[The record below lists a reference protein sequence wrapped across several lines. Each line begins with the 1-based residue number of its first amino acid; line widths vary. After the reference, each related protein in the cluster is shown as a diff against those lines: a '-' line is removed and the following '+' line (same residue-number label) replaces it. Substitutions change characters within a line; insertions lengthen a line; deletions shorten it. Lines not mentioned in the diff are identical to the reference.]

1 MTRGRPRAAFTPE
14 RDAGVAV
21 EAVDSPDSGR
31 RRRMVIAVLI
41 SALVHGNILIGL
53 GRVYLASAP
62 PVAAGIAA
70 DVAPFADS
78 FDASSDADGQL
89 AGGGGSE
96 RRVPISLD
104 PLVSSISGMQV
115 AGLEDEESP
124 APFLNA
130 DAGKG
135 NGFGGGVGDGQGKG
149 RGRGKGFGNGRVGFF
164 GTEGSGTKFVFIVDC
179 SRSMKDERF
188 GRARNE
194 LSKTLEFLN
203 EDQEFS
209 IIFFSNHA
217 IPMYAPKEAAGL
229 VKADETTR
237 KKARRW
243 MMSRGAFGDTY
254 PDEAF
259 QMALR
264 MKPDVIYFLTDGEFN
279 PSAREVCRRENTDN
293 VTIHTI
299 AFCTRKGESLLR
311 DIAADNGG
319 RYRFVK

>member
-1 MTRGRPRAAFTPE
+1 M
-14 RDAGVAV
+14 
-21 EAVDSPDSGR
+21 
-31 RRRMVIAVLI
+31 II
-41 SALVHGNILIGL
+41 ALVISVLAHGNILVGL
-53 GRVYLASAP
+53 GRVYLSSPP
-62 PVAAGIAA
+62 PVPAGIAA
-70 DVAPFADS
+70 DLFPAADS
-78 FDASSDADGQL
+78 LASFDDGPGGDDRS

-96 RRVPISLD
+96 RRVAVDLN
-104 PLVSSISGMQV
+104 PLGSSRSGFQV
-115 AGLEDEESP
+115 AGVEDEGNP
-124 APFLNA
+124 DPFLNA

-135 NGFGGGVGDGQGKG
+135 NGKGGGVGDGQGKG
-149 RGRGKGFGNGRVGFF
+149 RGKGKGFGNGRVGFF
-164 GTEGSGTKFVFIVDC
+164 GTEGNGTKFVFIVDC

-194 LSKTLEFLN
+194 LSKTLEFLT

-229 VKADETTR
+229 VKVDESTR
-237 KKARRW
+237 KKARKW

-264 MKPDVIYFLTDGEFN
+264 MKPDVIYFLTDGEFS
-279 PSAREVCRRENTDN
+279 PSARDVCRRENTDN

-311 DIAADNGG
+311 DIASDNGG

>member
-1 MTRGRPRAAFTPE
+1 M
-14 RDAGVAV
+14 
-21 EAVDSPDSGR
+21 
-31 RRRMVIAVLI
+31 MIALVI
-41 SALVHGNILIGL
+41 SALVHGNILVGL
-53 GRVYLASAP
+53 GRVYLASPP

-70 DVAPFADS
+70 DLFPATDS
-78 FDASSDADGQL
+78 LTPFDAGPGGDDRA

-96 RRVPISLD
+96 RSATVVLD
-104 PLVSSISGMQV
+104 PLGSSQSGFQI
-115 AGLEDEESP
+115 AGVEDDSNGE
-124 APFLNA
+124 PFLNA
-130 DAGKG
+130 DAGRG
-135 NGFGGGVGDGQGKG
+135 NGKGGGVGDGQGKG
-149 RGRGKGFGNGRVGFF
+149 QGKGKGFGKGRVGFF
-164 GTEGSGTKFVFIVDC
+164 GTEGNGTKFVFIVDC

-194 LSKTLEFLN
+194 LSKTLEFLT

-229 VKADETTR
+229 VKADESTR
-237 KKARRW
+237 KKARKW
-243 MMSRGAFGDTY
+243 MMSRGAFGETY

-279 PSAREVCRRENTDN
+279 PSARDVCRRENTDN